1 MPNAPFYPV
10 GVYVGEVTAQ
20 ALSKASTGTT
30 QFVLRF
36 KVLGTPT
43 DDGGF
48 FPDAH
53 QYERTIYMAITEKT
67 IGFVTEALEKLG
79 YGAGTF
85 GALDPSHPNHE
96 SFVGNQI
103 DVYCKHQADQSGELR
118 ERWQLSRGSAGIK
131 VVPLE
136 PKEVRELDALFGKNL
151 KAKQKVSQPVPVA
164 TDGTEITDDDIP
176 F

>member
-1 MPNAPFYPV
+1 MVNAPFYAA

-20 ALSKASTGTT
+20 ALSKASTGTI

-36 KVLGTPT
+36 KVLGVPT
-43 DDGGF
+43 DDGSF

-53 QYERTIYMAITEKT
+53 KYERTIYMAITEKT
-67 IGFVTEALEKLG
+67 IPYVSEALEKLG
-79 YGAGTF
+79 YGAGSF
-85 GALDPSHPNHE
+85 GPLDPSHPNHE

-103 DVYCKHQADQSGELR
+103 DVYCKHETDKSGEMR
-118 ERWQLSRGSAGIK
+118 EKWQISRGASALT

-136 PKEVRELDALFGKNL
+136 PKEVRELDALFGKSL
-151 KAKQKVSQPVPVA
+151 KGKSIVNKPVPIQESTV
-164 TDGTEITDDDIP
+164 ITDDDIP

>member
-10 GVYVGEVTAQ
+10 GVYIGEITAQ

-36 KVLGTPT
+36 KVLGVPT
-43 DDGGF
+43 EDDSF
-48 FPDAH
+48 IPDQH
-53 QYERTIYMAITEKT
+53 KYERTIYMSITEKT
-67 IGFVTEALEKLG
+67 IPYVTEALEKLG
-79 YGAGTF
+79 YGAGSF
-85 GALDPSHPNHE
+85 GPLDPSHPNHE

-103 DVYCKHQADQSGELR
+103 DLYCKHEADQSGDMR
-118 ERWQLSRGSAGIK
+118 EKWQISRGASGIK

-136 PKEVRELDALFGKNL
+136 PKEIRELDALFGKSL
-151 KAKQKVSQPVPVA
+151 KPKSVNKPVLVEDS
-164 TDGTEITDDDIP
+164 TVITDDDIP

>member
-1 MPNAPFYPV
+1 MNAFYPV
-10 GVYVGEVTAQ
+10 GVYVAEVTAQ

-36 KVLGTPT
+36 KVLGTPS
-43 DDGGF
+43 DDGAF
-48 FPDAH
+48 VPDAH

-67 IGFVTEALEKLG
+67 IPYVTEALEKLG
-79 YGAGTF
+79 YGAGSF
-85 GALDPSHPNHE
+85 GPLDPSHANHE

-103 DVYCKHQADQSGELR
+103 DVYCKHEADQSGDNR
-118 ERWQLSRGSAGIK
+118 ERWQLSRGASTLK

-136 PKEVRELDALFGKNL
+136 AKEVRELDALFGKAL
-151 KAKQKVSQPVPVA
+151 KAKPKSTPQPAVA
-164 TDGTEITDDDIP
+164 VMDNQEITDDDIP